1 MQQSVSRQLPT
12 LRAASR
18 MAGGVAKFLAAV
30 ARAGDDLP
38 APHDHAAHRRLP
50 GQKRLP
56 RQIERLAHPRFVHV
70 RTPFFFIITPR
81 FCLGKIK
88 FG

>member
-1 MQQSVSRQLPT
+1 MQQSVSRQFPT

-18 MAGGVAKFLAAV
+18 MASISAWAVGSRKLLAAV

-38 APHDHAAHRRLP
+38 SAHDHAAHRRLP

-56 RQIERLAHPRFVHV
+56 RQIERLAHPRFGPWSAP
-70 RTPFFFIITPR
+70 PFSS
-81 FCLGKIK
+81 L
-88 FG
+88 